1 VHVIR
6 YTRARHLALLG
17 LFAAGWAAIFVVVHY
32 GFDGVSASIGLLA
45 GWAMGLAIGLNAR
58 ICEDTRSRIVAL
70 EDARRR
76 AREDRGEAIKEDDN
90 GAH

>member
-1 VHVIR
+1 MVFR

-17 LFAAGWAAIFVVVHY
+17 LFASGWGAIFVVVHY

-58 ICEDTRSRIVAL
+58 IYA
-70 EDARRR
+70 DAR
-76 AREDRGEAIKEDDN
+76 ARTQFGEVTKAEKPSAGKGLCDDQ
-90 GAH
+90 